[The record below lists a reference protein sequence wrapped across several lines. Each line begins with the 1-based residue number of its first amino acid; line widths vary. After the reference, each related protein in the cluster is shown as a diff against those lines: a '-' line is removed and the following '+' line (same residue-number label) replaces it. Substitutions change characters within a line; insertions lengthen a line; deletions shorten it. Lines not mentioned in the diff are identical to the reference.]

1 VIKKSSELPV
11 LFFDDQVSW
20 ENWLEKNHDTSLGI
34 KLQIAKKKTG
44 IVSVSYDEAL
54 EIALCYGWIDSRKDT
69 FDEKTWL
76 QRFTPRGA
84 KSIWS
89 KVNKEKAEL
98 LIADERMKPA
108 GFKAIETAK
117 QTGKWIEAYEPQS
130 SASLPEDFELKL
142 NHNLKAKAFY
152 ETLDRQN
159 KYAIIFR
166 INSAKKKETRVKRIQ
181 KFLQMLEKGEKIY

>member
-1 VIKKSSELPV
+1 MIKKSSELPV
-11 LFFDDQVSW
+11 MFFEGQASW
-20 ENWLEKNHDTSLGI
+20 ENWLEENHETSLGI
-34 KLQIAKKKTG
+34 RLQIAKKKSG
-44 IVSVSYDEAL
+44 VVSVSYDEAL
-54 EIALCYGWIDSRKDT
+54 ESALCYGWIDSRKET

-98 LIADERMKPA
+98 LIANGRMKP
-108 GFKAIETAK
+108 GGLKAIEAAK
-117 QTGKWIEAYEPQS
+117 QTGKWMKAYEPQS
-130 SASLPEDFELKL
+130 SASLPEDFELEL
-142 NHNLKAKAFY
+142 NYNLKAKAFY

-166 INSAKKKETRVKRIQ
+166 INNVKKKETRVKRIQ
-181 KFLQMLEKGEKIY
+181 QFLLMLERGEKIY